1 MNDSNFSIAIS
12 KEALSQM
19 PMVTYPGKIV
29 VVDTP
34 EKARLALKKLEREA
48 VVGFDT
54 ETRPSFKKGVV
65 HNVALVQISTAEL
78 CYLFRIN
85 QIGISERLGRFF
97 ENPEI
102 VKVGLSL
109 RDDFNALHRN
119 NQELNPAGF
128 VDLQDTVKDYR
139 IKDSSLQK
147 IYAIAFGERI
157 SKHQRLTNWE
167 AAELSPG
174 QQVYAAIDAWA
185 CLRLYHHFISGAF
198 VPEES
203 LYKVYP
209 EEDETEI

>member
-85 QIGISERLGRFF
+85 QIGISERLGRF
-97 ENPEI
+97 
-102 VKVGLSL
+102 L
-109 RDDFNALHRN
+109 RIR
-119 NQELNPAGF
+119 
-128 VDLQDTVKDYR
+128 R
-139 IKDSSLQK
+139 
-147 IYAIAFGERI
+147 
-157 SKHQRLTNWE
+157 
-167 AAELSPG
+167 
-174 QQVYAAIDAWA
+174 
-185 CLRLYHHFISGAF
+185 
-198 VPEES
+198 
-203 LYKVYP
+203 
-209 EEDETEI
+209 